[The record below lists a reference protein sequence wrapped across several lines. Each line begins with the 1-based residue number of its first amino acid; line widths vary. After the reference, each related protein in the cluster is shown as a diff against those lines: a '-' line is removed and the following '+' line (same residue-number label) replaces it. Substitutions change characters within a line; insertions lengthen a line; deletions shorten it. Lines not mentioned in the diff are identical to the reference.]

1 MRVFQLSRIIAV
13 ILLMIKWIVR
23 SHVFRDG
30 LLEVSVHTNNGVKRK
45 NKDFKHQ
52 HLVQFRDKSLSGM
65 ITVLTEQF
73 LPDNEKKVGWFVI
86 LLFTSFKITHHHWPT
101 TTQWIYISKGIMHAK
116 LIFHICF
123 DDIAFSWDE
132 FSWFP
137 RIWENL
143 PN

>member
-1 MRVFQLSRIIAV
+1 MRVFQLSRIIVV
-13 ILLMIKWIVR
+13 ILLMIKWTVR

-86 LLFTSFKITHHHWPT
+86 PFVYKF
-101 TTQWIYISKGIMHAK
+101 
-116 LIFHICF
+116 
-123 DDIAFSWDE
+123 
-132 FSWFP
+132 
-137 RIWENL
+137 
-143 PN
+143 